1 MKLLKIY
8 RTIKEGGRNFARNG
22 WLSFA
27 AVSVMVL
34 SLYIMS
40 VTVFMGF
47 SGRTALDNVE
57 NQLNISV
64 YFKMDVQEERVLT
77 IRDELLQFQ
86 EIERINFVSRDVA
99 LEKLLETDGENEDIS
114 KALEEIGENPLPH
127 SLVVYASHPDQYVQI
142 NALLEDS
149 SYSKEIDVINYD
161 RNKATISSLHSLLLG
176 VEKIGLA
183 TGVVFLIISILIT
196 FNAIRLTLYSQ
207 RREFE
212 IMRLVGASNLYI
224 RLPSLVEGI
233 LYGLVAS
240 GITIIFLGL
249 TTQYLIPISENFLGQ
264 GVAMGVVLA
273 YWWVPVV
280 SIPVIGVFLGVMS
293 SWIAISKYL
302 KV

>member
-8 RTIKEGGRNFARNG
+8 RTFKEGFKNFTRNG

-40 VTVFMGF
+40 VTVFIGF
-47 SGRTALDNVE
+47 AGRTALDSVE

-64 YFKMDVQEERVLT
+64 YFKMDVEENRVLA
-77 IRDELLQFQ
+77 IKDELLQFQ
-86 EIERINFVSRDVA
+86 EIARIDFISRDRA

-127 SLVVYASHPDQYVQI
+127 SLVVYAFYPHQYEQI
-142 NALLEDS
+142 DTLLGSS
-149 SYSKEIDVINYD
+149 SYAQEIDVINYD
-161 RNKATISSLHSLLLG
+161 RNKATISSLHSLLSAL
-176 VEKIGLA
+176 EKIGLA
-183 TGVVFLIISILIT
+183 TGIVFLIISILIT

-224 RLPSLVEGI
+224 RLPSLVEGVM
-233 LYGLVAS
+233 YGFVAS
-240 GITIIFLGL
+240 VVTLAFLGITA
-249 TTQYLIPISENFLGQ
+249 QYLIPILENFLGE
-264 GVAMGVVLA
+264 GIAMSIVFT
-273 YWWVPVV
+273 YWWMPVLIVPVAG
-280 SIPVIGVFLGVMS
+280 IFLGIVS

>member
-1 MKLLKIY
+1 MKILKIY
-8 RTIKEGGRNFARNG
+8 RTIKEGGKNFARNG

-40 VTVFMGF
+40 ITVFLGF
-47 SGRTALDNVE
+47 SGRTALDSVE

-64 YFKMDVQEERVLT
+64 YFAMDVKEERVLA
-77 IRDELLQFQ
+77 IKDELLQFQ
-86 EIERINFVSRDVA
+86 EIEQIDFVSRDIA
-99 LEKLLETDGENEDIS
+99 LERLLETDGENEDIS

-127 SLVVYASHPDQYVQI
+127 SLVIYATHPNQYVQI
-142 NALLEDS
+142 DTLLKNS
-149 SYSKEIDVINYD
+149 SYAQEIDVINYD
-161 RNKATISSLHSLLLG
+161 RNKATISSLHSLLSAL
-176 VEKIGLA
+176 EKIGLA
-183 TGVVFLIISILIT
+183 TGIVFLIISILIT

-240 GITIIFLGL
+240 VVTLTFLGL
-249 TTQYLIPISENFLGQ
+249 TAQYLIPISENFLGQ
-264 GVAMGVVLA
+264 GVAMSVVLA

-280 SIPVIGVFLGVMS
+280 GVPAIGIFLGIVS

-302 KV
+302 KI